1 MPFPSFRPFLKL
13 FTFSALFA
21 FLPGAAP
28 AQENPYFVSYAHFLE
43 EPGNLE
49 IEYFSTFGT
58 QRGGNNFHAYWM
70 EFEYGANLV
79 DHRILPGW
87 PDYVRGFHFIH
98 SLRWENRFRVLK
110 REHFI
115 NPVLYV
121 EYEHK
126 SSADKILKR
135 VKATTSNQTSSSHA
149 EAGKESINEIELK
162 LILSS
167 NFKGWNFTENT
178 LAAKDLSNSPWEFGY
193 AIGASRPL
201 ALKAS
206 PKRCSFCGQNFVAG
220 AELYGGLG
228 DRHSFGL
235 HDTSHYFAPVV
246 AWNLPSDWTLRL
258 SAGFGLNDN
267 SHRFLLRWGVS
278 REIAGFGPSSA
289 ALFEAADEEI
299 SARYRCHRC
308 SRLRVTGSP
317 ARGHGY
323 YAQTRQGCSS
333 FTPNWPKRRQKPVQS
348 ATHSKKIPTQLLPE
362 GFF

>member
-1 MPFPSFRPFLKL
+1 MPFPASRTFLML
-13 FTFSALFA
+13 FILSALFA

-28 AQENPYFVSYAHFLE
+28 AQENPYFVAYDHFLE

-70 EFEYGANLV
+70 EFEYGATAWWTTEFYL
-79 DHRILPGW
+79 DGQTTFGDSTLFTGI
-87 PDYVRGFHFIH
+87 
-98 SLRWENRFRVLK
+98 RWENRFRVLK

-121 EYEHK
+121 EYEHR
-126 SSADKILKR
+126 SGADRILKEGEGHD
-135 VKATTSNQTSSSHA
+135 VESDLLTPNA
-149 EAGKESINEIELK
+149 EARREHINEIELK

-167 NFKGWNFTENT
+167 TFKGWNFTENT

-206 PKRCSFCGQNFVAG
+206 PKRCSFCRQNFIAG

-278 REIAGFGPSSA
+278 REIAGFGS
-289 ALFEAADEEI
+289 I
-299 SARYRCHRC
+299 V
-308 SRLRVTGSP
+308 SRLFGG
-317 ARGHGY
+317 RG
-323 YAQTRQGCSS
+323 
-333 FTPNWPKRRQKPVQS
+333 
-348 ATHSKKIPTQLLPE
+348 
-362 GFF
+362 